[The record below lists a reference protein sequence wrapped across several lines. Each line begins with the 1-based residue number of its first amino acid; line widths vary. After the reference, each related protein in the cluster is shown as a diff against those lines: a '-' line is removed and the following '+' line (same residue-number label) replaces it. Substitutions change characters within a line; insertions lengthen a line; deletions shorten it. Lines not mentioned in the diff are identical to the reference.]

1 MSALFICFF
10 LFSLSRNMSRY
21 TIYVPVL
28 LSESPCSIVTAEVIS
43 NLCKDFAVNI
53 RKCQMV
59 DLFFEKEKNKRSTHK
74 KKILCLPSLE
84 VPH

>member
-1 MSALFICFF
+1 MG
-10 LFSLSRNMSRY
+10 RY

-43 NLCKDFAVNI
+43 NLRKDFPVNI
-53 RKCQMV
+53 RMCQMV
-59 DLFFEKEKNKRSTHK
+59 DLFFEKEKNKRSTHT
-74 KKILCLPSLE
+74 KKILFLPSLE